1 MDEKA
6 LIEIVADILQVD
18 ASQVTLN
25 DDLKDAGWDSLANVE
40 FIANVDEAAGVTVD
54 ADELSKAQ
62 TVGDL
67 HALVVA
73 GATDAA

>member
-6 LIEIVADILQVD
+6 LIELVADILQVD
-18 ASQVTLN
+18 AEQVSLS

-54 ADELSKAQ
+54 ADDLADSR
-62 TVGDL
+62 TVADL
-67 HALVVA
+67 LALVRR
-73 GATDAA
+73 GSSDAA